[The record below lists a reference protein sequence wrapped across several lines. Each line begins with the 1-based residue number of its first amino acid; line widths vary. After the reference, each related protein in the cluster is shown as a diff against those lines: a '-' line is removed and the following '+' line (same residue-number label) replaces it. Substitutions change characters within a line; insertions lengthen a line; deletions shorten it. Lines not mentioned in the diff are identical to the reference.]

1 MSAAIIVNLNSWQA
15 AAAWA
20 ACSISGRCGVR
31 PFFFDTAEHSLT
43 SHLTHRLHFAM
54 N

>member
-1 MSAAIIVNLNSWQA
+1 MSAAIVINLNSWQA

-20 ACSISGRCGVR
+20 ACSISGRSRVR
-31 PFFFDTAEHSLT
+31 SFFFGTAEHSL
-43 SHLTHRLHFAM
+43 SSRLTHRLHFTM